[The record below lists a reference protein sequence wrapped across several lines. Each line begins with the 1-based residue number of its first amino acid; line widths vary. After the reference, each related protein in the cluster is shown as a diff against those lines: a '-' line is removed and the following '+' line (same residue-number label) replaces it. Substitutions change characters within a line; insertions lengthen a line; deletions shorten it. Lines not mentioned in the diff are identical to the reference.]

1 MLSGRAEHCKVVVT
15 NMNNEYH
22 IVVGPPLLRPGV
34 MIETICSEKYL
45 VKCLRKL
52 LEKVREFNIAE
63 GGKAN
68 VN

>member
-1 MLSGRAEHCKVVVT
+1 
-15 NMNNEYH
+15 MNNEYH
-22 IVVGPPLLRPGV
+22 VVVGPPLLRPGV
-34 MIETICSEKYL
+34 VIETICSEKYL

-52 LEKVREFNIAE
+52 LEKVREFNITE